1 MSTPRNGFIRPS
13 KDAKAMQQNV
23 IPFANPHAAYALRRQ
38 AIIDAVVRSL
48 DSGQYIL
55 GAEVAAFENA
65 FAAYLGV
72 ASVVGC
78 ASGTDA
84 LELALRGMGAGPGKA
99 VFTVAHTAVATVAA
113 ICRAGAVPVLVDI
126 EPDTFTMS
134 PRSLAL
140 ALEHLRTSQPEMEP
154 AVIIPV
160 HLYGHPCDM
169 DPILELARQYGCQV
183 LEDCAQAHGARYK
196 GKMVGS
202 MGRAAAFSF
211 YPTKNLGALGDAGG
225 VATNDPQLAETLRVM
240 RQYGWQQRYISA
252 VEGINSR
259 LDPAQ
264 AAILAVQ
271 LEFLD
276 ADNAARRSIAALYD
290 RELAGC
296 ALSLPQASPW
306 AQPVYHLYVVR
317 CPHRDQLAAY
327 LKERGIGTAVHYP
340 VPVHLQPA
348 YAHCLCAPGGLR
360 HTEAAAAEILSLP
373 MFPQLDNQAAEFVVE
388 TIRRWQAE
396 P

>member
-23 IPFANPHAAYALRRQ
+23 IPFANPHAAYVLRRQ

-140 ALEHLRTSQPEMEP
+140 ALEHLRTSQPELEP

-169 DPILELARQYGCQV
+169 DPILDLARQYGCQV

>member
-1 MSTPRNGFIRPS
+1 
-13 KDAKAMQQNV
+13 MQQNV

-38 AIIDAVVRSL
+38 AIIDAVVGSL

-55 GAEVAAFENA
+55 GAEVAAFESG

-72 ASVVGC
+72 AAVVGC

-84 LELALRGMGAGPGKA
+84 IELALRGLGAGPGKA
-99 VFTVAHTAVATVAA
+99 VFTVSHTAVATVAA
-113 ICRAGAVPVLVDI
+113 IRRAGAVPVLVDI
-126 EPDTFTMS
+126 EPATHTMS
-134 PRSLAL
+134 PQSLAQ
-140 ALEHLRTSQPEMEP
+140 ALEHVRTSQPELEP

-169 DPILELARQYGCQV
+169 DPILELARKYACHV

-196 GKMVGS
+196 GRMAGS
-202 MGRAAAFSF
+202 MGTAAAFSF

-225 VATNDPQLAETLRVM
+225 VATNDPQLAETLRTL

-264 AAILAVQ
+264 AAILSVQ
-271 LEFLD
+271 LQFLN
-276 ADNAARRSIAALYD
+276 ADNAARRSIAEMYD
-290 RELAGC
+290 RGLAGC
-296 ALSLPQASPW
+296 ALALPQAAPW
-306 AQPVYHLYVVR
+306 AEAVYHLYVVR
-317 CPHRDQLAAY
+317 CSRREHLAAY
-327 LKERGIGTAVHYP
+327 LKANGIGTAIHYP
-340 VPVHLQPA
+340 APVHMQPA
-348 YAHCLCAPGGLR
+348 YTNCICAPHGLP

-373 MFPQLDNQAAEFVVE
+373 MFPQLDRTSVAFVVE
-388 TIRRWQAE
+388 TICRWQAE